1 MFTNKLSNKAT
12 GILAMLAASVCF
24 ALGGLLIKLIPWN
37 ALAINGVR
45 NLIGCLVV
53 GLYIRLI
60 HHKLRFNRVVLAGMI
75 CVGGETTLFTVAN
88 KLTTAG
94 NAIVLQYTAP
104 VWIILMMF
112 LFFGKK
118 PEKREII
125 SILIVLSG
133 ILCFF
138 IESLSAGRILGDL
151 SAVLSGIL
159 YGGIYILNRFDDGDT
174 LSSMFLGQLACGIL
188 CSPAVRG
195 ESNFSPAVLAAILVL
210 GIVQVGFAFIFLSI
224 GTSRVDP
231 VTASIINALEPV
243 LNPILVAVF
252 YGETLGPT
260 AILGAVIVIGAIL
273 FYNITAK
280 K

>member
-112 LFFGKK
+112 LFFGKSPK
-118 PEKREII
+118 
-125 SILIVLSG
+125 SG
-133 ILCFF
+133 K
-138 IESLSAGRILGDL
+138 
-151 SAVLSGIL
+151 
-159 YGGIYILNRFDDGDT
+159 
-174 LSSMFLGQLACGIL
+174 SSQ
-188 CSPAVRG
+188 S
-195 ESNFSPAVLAAILVL
+195 
-210 GIVQVGFAFIFLSI
+210 
-224 GTSRVDP
+224 
-231 VTASIINALEPV
+231 
-243 LNPILVAVF
+243 
-252 YGETLGPT
+252 
-260 AILGAVIVIGAIL
+260 
-273 FYNITAK
+273 
-280 K
+280 